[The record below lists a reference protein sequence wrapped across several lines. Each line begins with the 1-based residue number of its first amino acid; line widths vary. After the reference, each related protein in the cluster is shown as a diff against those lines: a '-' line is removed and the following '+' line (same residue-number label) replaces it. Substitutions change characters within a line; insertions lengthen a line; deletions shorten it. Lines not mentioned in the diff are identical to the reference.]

1 MRPWNKPN
9 PDEKDWAEY
18 SAAITTVLVRR
29 MPKEI
34 DIPWLKP
41 NVRAAENTDPIKR
54 VNNPDDREDYSQ
66 YLKRDS
72 AHKGEFCR
80 DEIHKSQD

>member
-1 MRPWNKPN
+1 MSFKRDDIRDIIAANPNHSQQWIHEALMRPWNKPN

-18 SAAITTVLVRR
+18 SAAITTILVRR

-41 NVRAAENTDPIKR
+41 DVRTA
-54 VNNPDDREDYSQ
+54 
-66 YLKRDS
+66 
-72 AHKGEFCR
+72 
-80 DEIHKSQD
+80 